1 MSYGR
6 VGSLVHL
13 HKRDHKLALVCRLC
27 RSGQNHVALSLTDSV
42 IAMLDGI
49 IVHLLLVAVAVAKT
63 NAHPELLSL

>member
-6 VGSLVHL
+6 VGSLVHS
-13 HKRDHKLALVCRLC
+13 HKRDHKLALVCGRC
-27 RSGQNHVALSLTDSV
+27 RSGPNHVALSLTGSV

-49 IVHLLLVAVAVAKT
+49 IVHLLLVAVAKT